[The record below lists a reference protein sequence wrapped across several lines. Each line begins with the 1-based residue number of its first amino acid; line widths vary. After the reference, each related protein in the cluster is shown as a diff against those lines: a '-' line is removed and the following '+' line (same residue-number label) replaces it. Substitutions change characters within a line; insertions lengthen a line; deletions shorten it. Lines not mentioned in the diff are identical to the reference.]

1 MGEREH
7 NPVDEAQ
14 AERGLALIQA
24 AVAQTRAPLGLRE
37 RIETSRERARPARR
51 RWTLGGSLAGAVGA
65 LALAIVLAT
74 GGGTAAPTVAAAA
87 QFAQLQPAAAAPAVD
102 SSHPSLLKRSVGGVR
117 YPSWQD
123 EFPWKASG
131 VRTDKIDDRNTTT
144 VFYDNPQGAR
154 IGYTIVDG
162 KALDEPSGQRS
173 LDQGDEH
180 YVVLRRGDRTIVTW
194 RRGGHTCILS
204 GPSKVSTDKLLALA
218 SWSGTATA

>member
-7 NPVDEAQ
+7 NPADEAQ

-24 AVAQTRAPLGLRE
+24 AVAQTRAPLSLRE
-37 RIETSRERARPARR
+37 RLEADRERGRPARR
-51 RWTLGGSLAGAVGA
+51 RWTLGGSLIGAVGA

-87 QFAQLQPAAAAPAVD
+87 QFATLGPSAPAPAVD
-102 SSHPSLLKRSVGGVR
+102 SAHPGLLTRSVGGVQ

-131 VRTDKIDDRNTTT
+131 ARTDRIKDRNSVT
-144 VFYDNPQGAR
+144 VFYDNPAGDR

-162 KALDEPSGQRS
+162 KALAEPSGQKT
-173 LDQGDEH
+173 LDQGSEH
-180 YVVLRRGDRTIVTW
+180 YIVLRRGDRTIVTW

-204 GPSKVSTDKLLALA
+204 GPSKVPAERLLALA
-218 SWSGTATA
+218 SWSGNGPV

>member
-7 NPVDEAQ
+7 TPADEAQ

-24 AVAQTRAPLGLRE
+24 AVAQTRAPLSLRE
-37 RIETSRERARPARR
+37 RLEADRGRGRAERR
-51 RWTLGGSLAGAVGA
+51 RWTLGGSLIGAVGA

-74 GGGTAAPTVAAAA
+74 GGGTAAPTVAQAA
-87 QFAQLQPAAAAPAVD
+87 QFAVLGPAAPAPAVD
-102 SSHPSLLKRSVGGVR
+102 SAHPGLLKRSVGGVQ

-131 VRTDKIDDRNTTT
+131 VRTDKIKGRNSVT
-144 VFYDNPQGAR
+144 VFYDNPAGDR

-162 KALDEPSGQRS
+162 KALGEPSGQKT
-173 LDQGDEH
+173 LDQGAEH
-180 YVVLRRGDRTIVTW
+180 YIVLRGGNRTIVTW

-204 GPSKVSTDKLLALA
+204 GPSKVPTDRLLALA
-218 SWSGTATA
+218 SWSGNGPV